1 MSKTADDGQEGSSFI
16 LKAHN
21 AVPDVVVNPTVD
33 EENITWISYNQAITL
48 ETTNALFEADVE
60 VIVDDLTET
69 SVTFRLP
76 FGVSQAT
83 VTTGLGTFVYKIEE

>member
-16 LKAHN
+16 LKAQRD
-21 AVPDVVVNPTVD
+21 VPNIIIDPTTD
-33 EENITWISYNQAITL
+33 KENITWISYNQAITL
-48 ETTNALFEADVE
+48 ETTDALFEADVE

-83 VTTGLGTFVYKIEE
+83 ITTGLGTFVYKIEE